1 MHAGWL
7 TASDDRTAK
16 LWGPKSGECLK
27 ARARWFGLTASD
39 ARSAKLWDVESGECL
54 ETLAGHLGTLKLAA
68 SPQDGVRVPTASEDR
83 TAKLRDVERSECLKA
98 RARWLAH
105 GLR

>member
-16 LWGPKSGECLK
+16 HWGPKSGECLK

-39 ARSAKLWDVESGECL
+39 DRTEKLWDVELGECY
-54 ETLAGHLGTLKLAA
+54 ETLAGHLGALKLAA
-68 SPQDGVRVPTASEDR
+68 SPQDGVRALTA
-83 TAKLRDVERSECLKA
+83 LRCL
-98 RARWLAH
+98 
-105 GLR
+105 GLGEYRPSVF